1 MQVLSRNF
9 GINLYMTNLQG
20 MAENRIIEV
29 AVAVMV
35 AVLSLGAVA
44 ASSLVWDGSGGL
56 GGSYWTS
63 VAVADPL
70 QLSQVRLHSRWL
82 QVLSAQM

>member
-1 MQVLSRNF
+1 MLSRNF

-29 AVAVMV
+29 AVATLI
-35 AVLSLGAVA
+35 AVLSLGAMA
-44 ASSLVWDGSGGL
+44 ASSLVSDGSGGL
-56 GGSYWTS
+56 SGSYWTS

-70 QLSQVRLHSRWL
+70 LLGRVRLHSRRL
-82 QVLSAQM
+82 LVLSAQT